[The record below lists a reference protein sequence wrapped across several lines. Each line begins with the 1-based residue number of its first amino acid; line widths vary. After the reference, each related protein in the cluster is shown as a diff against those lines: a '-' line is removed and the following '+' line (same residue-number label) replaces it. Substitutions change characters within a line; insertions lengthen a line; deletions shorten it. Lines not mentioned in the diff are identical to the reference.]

1 MKYCPNCGKEI
12 ISSSNFCSNCGFD
25 FNHKNDIKQESGAI
39 NAPKKSVEE
48 FKNAYLAN
56 IILAV
61 ITGIYVVLKFLQIFG
76 TYTINLKIFPFIIL
90 ACAIYANVIN
100 KKLKLTYT
108 ASIIIY
114 IFSIFSIFFSGFLS
128 LGIMFYFAL
137 ILIVVPY
144 GASAVLSA
152 TLAYG
157 IKQNILKR

>member
-12 ISSSNFCSNCGFD
+12 INSTNFCSNCGFE
-25 FNHKNDIKQESGAI
+25 FIHKSDEKKENIATNI
-39 NAPKKSVEE
+39 PKKSVEE

-61 ITGIYVVLKFLQIFG
+61 MTGVYVVLKFLQIFG

-128 LGIMFYFAL
+128 LGLMFYFSL
-137 ILIVVPY
+137 ILIVISY
-144 GASAVLSA
+144 GASAVLST

-157 IKQNILKR
+157 IKQNILK